1 MDRVLFGQRIR
12 QYREQLG
19 LSQQQVARQLG
30 ITRSAYAY
38 YETGVSSPRLP
49 TLCKLAKLYHVS
61 YEELL
66 GGIDE

>member
-1 MDRVLFGQRIR
+1 MDRDLLGQRLR
-12 QYREQLG
+12 QHREQLG

-30 ITRSAYAY
+30 ITRSTYAY
-38 YETGVSSPRLP
+38 YETGASYPRLP

-66 GGIDE
+66 DGIDA